1 MTTPL
6 SPSKHEKALGM
17 LKGNGN
23 YGEQKIEILAELTKI
38 REICCEPGLVYE
50 DYRGASAKREA
61 VRGLISSAIDGGHRL
76 LLFSQFTSMLAI
88 LEKDLDK
95 AGIECYKITGETEK
109 EKRLELVNAFNNG
122 DTPVFLISLKA
133 GGTWL
138 NLTGADIV
146 IHYDPW
152 WNTAAQDQA
161 TDRAHRI
168 GQTKR
173 VTVYRM
179 IGQDTIEEKI
189 LKLQERKKNLADE
202 IVTTKNISLS
212 SLSKGASFD
221 ITERGMSST

>member
-38 REICCEPGLVYE
+38 REICCDPGLVYK

-61 VRGLISSAIDGGHRL
+61 VMELISSAIDGGHRM

-95 AGIECYKITGETEK
+95 AGIEYYKITGETEK
-109 EKRLELVNAFNNG
+109 EKRLELVNAFNKG

-133 GGTWL
+133 GGTGL
-138 NLTGADIV
+138 NLTGADIG
-146 IHYDPW
+146 IHYAPW

-161 TDRAHRI
+161 TQTAFTASDR
-168 GQTKR
+168 QN
-173 VTVYRM
+173 V
-179 IGQDTIEEKI
+179 
-189 LKLQERKKNLADE
+189 
-202 IVTTKNISLS
+202 SLCT
-212 SLSKGASFD
+212 A
-221 ITERGMSST
+221 

>member
-1 MTTPL
+1 M
-6 SPSKHEKALGM
+6 
-17 LKGNGN
+17 
-23 YGEQKIEILAELTKI
+23 
-38 REICCEPGLVYE
+38 
-50 DYRGASAKREA
+50 
-61 VRGLISSAIDGGHRL
+61 

-95 AGIECYKITGETEK
+95 AGIECYKITGEAEK

-133 GGTWL
+133 GGTGL

-146 IHYDPW
+146 IHYAPW
-152 WNTAAQDQA
+152 WNTAAQDQE

-179 IGQDTIEEKI
+179 IAQDTIEEKI

-202 IVTTKNISLS
+202 IVTTEDISSRPSRRELLS
-212 SLSKGASFD
+212 ISQSV
-221 ITERGMSST
+221 E